1 MKRNRGLFWMGVPIV
16 VVSVIM
22 GFGLPC
28 FSQPH
33 REGRPGGPDSPAF
46 RGEVPPAHLEGDEP
60 PPSREKRQKIR
71 KQIELIRMWRLTE
84 ELHLTE
90 ETGAKLFPILRTYD
104 EKRITLQKERQ
115 NIMDQL
121 RKALQDE
128 ATPDEAIEATM
139 ETLDNNAS
147 AVSDLLRQQREEL
160 KGILSPRQQAKFILF
175 QRDFHR
181 EIRKIIAEARER
193 RRRAKWEEMKGAKG
207 EYHRRRG
214 D

>member
-1 MKRNRGLFWMGVPIV
+1 MKRNKGVSPTVFTMAVVLVIV
-16 VVSVIM
+16 

-28 FSQPH
+28 FSQAP
-33 REGRPGGPDSPAF
+33 REGKPGGTYGLVA
-46 RGEVPPAHLEGDEP
+46 RGDDPPPPLEGDES
-60 PPSREKRQKIR
+60 PPSREKRQQIR
-71 KQIELIRMWRLTE
+71 KRIELIRMWRLTE
-84 ELHLTE
+84 ELDLTE

-104 EKRITLQKERQ
+104 EKRIALQRERH
-115 NIMDQL
+115 NIMDRL
-121 RKALQDE
+121 RKALEDE

-160 KGILSPRQQAKFILF
+160 KGVLSTRQQAKFILF

-193 RRRAKWEEMKGAKG
+193 RKRAKGEETQGGKG
-207 EYHRRRG
+207 EYHRWRG